1 MKTESGAGGRVA
13 MLGRIRAALGR
24 DGEAPR
30 PQPPAPY
37 VSPAKVDAERA
48 TLVELF
54 RRAAE
59 AANIIVA
66 DAQTEADVENYL
78 DSLVLR
84 DACRVVASSDGV
96 AASHG
101 GLVRRLSEKGLSVV
115 VPPAETSAQTTAAG
129 ADEDFKAALFKAGV
143 GVTAADYAIAETG
156 TLVLVSGG
164 ERHRL
169 ISLLPPVHV
178 CLLDTRLIVGSMGE
192 LLAHFREHGEA
203 HGRLPQALTLITG
216 PSRTADV
223 EQTLALGV
231 HGPHELHVL
240 LRTL

>member
-1 MKTESGAGGRVA
+1 MKAESGAGGRAA

-37 VSPAKVDAERA
+37 VSPTKAIAERA
-48 TLVELF
+48 ALIEQF
-54 RRAAE
+54 RREAE

-84 DACRVVASSDGV
+84 DACGVVASSDGV

-101 GLVRRLSEKGLSVV
+101 RLVRRLSDKGLRVV
-115 VPPAETSAQTTAAG
+115 VPPAGPETQTTDGG
-129 ADEDFKAALFKAGV
+129 ADEDFKAALFEAGV
-143 GVTAADYAIAETG
+143 GITAADYALAETG

-169 ISLLPPVHV
+169 VSLLPPVHV
-178 CLLDTRLIVGSMGE
+178 CLLDTRRVVGSMGE
-192 LLAHFREHGEA
+192 LLAHFRERGEE
-203 HGRLPQALTLITG
+203 HGRPPQALTFITG

-231 HGPHELHVL
+231 HGPNELHVL